1 MLLGSLFKRVAL
13 WRQTRTVEARRYR
26 IEELLEMEIS
36 DSTMPLAMATFWR
49 DTGHTVFTSIPLNEL
64 ICYPLVRNHV
74 NLEEIANLLDKS
86 LRLVAEDDY
95 EQMASYLSRR
105 MTDRH
110 DNSVAAYLTDK
121 DGFPLDTEA
130 VFTRIST
137 LLFSM
142 AATLDG
148 LESFE
153 YHRLMNPL
161 YRELIVVVTRL
172 LELKQR

>member
-1 MLLGSLFKRVAL
+1 MLLGLLKRVAL
-13 WRQTRTVEARRYR
+13 WRQARVVEERKYR

-64 ICYPLVRNHV
+64 ICYPLVRNHQ
-74 NLEEIANLLDKS
+74 NLEEVANLLDKS

-105 MTDRH
+105 MADKH
-110 DNSVAAYLTDK
+110 DDTVAAYLTDK
-121 DGFPLDTEA
+121 NGYPLDTEA

-153 YHRLMNPL
+153 YHRLLNPL
-161 YRELIVVVTRL
+161 YRELIIVIARL

>member
-1 MLLGSLFKRVAL
+1 MLLGLLKRVAL
-13 WRQTRTVEARRYR
+13 WRQTRKVEERKYR

-64 ICYPLVRNHV
+64 ICYHVVRNHT

-105 MTDRH
+105 MADKH

-121 DGFPLDTEA
+121 SGYPLDTEA

-148 LESFE
+148 MESFE
-153 YHRLMNPL
+153 YHRLLNPL
-161 YRELIVVVTRL
+161 YRELMIVIARL
-172 LELKQR
+172 LEIKQR